1 MWQRGALIARGQRQS
16 PDFERIFRCIA
27 GAHPSLGRPWRK
39 PLPVAKQRRVAYPG
53 PMSHVE
59 WEFQAREDT
68 PVTVLP
74 DGCRDVLILSA
85 PGRTAQ
91 TLLTEWDT
99 GPRQVL
105 VARGTSIR
113 AYRLQPGTVLSED
126 ALSAI
131 SAAPEEA
138 GPALQDADERASEI
152 SSLISLLAAPSASL
166 DSAARQAGVSGRTL
180 QRHFRTL
187 KLPPPDFWRQLGR
200 ARAAAMALATP
211 APVAEVAAMAGYS
224 DQAHMTR
231 AFGRWFGMSPARLR
245 QDTKLLAVLH
255 QPGLGN
261 WTGEQIS
268 TT

>member
-1 MWQRGALIARGQRQS
+1 MWQRGALIARGKPQS
-16 PDFERIFRCIA
+16 LDFKRIFWRLT
-27 GAHPSLGRPWRK
+27 GAHRPPGQLWVAS
-39 PLPVAKQRRVAYPG
+39 LPVATRRRLAYSSA
-53 PMSHVE
+53 MSHVE

-85 PGRTAQ
+85 PGRKAQ

-113 AYRLQPGTVLSED
+113 AYRLRPGTLLSED

-152 SSLISLLAAPSASL
+152 ASLISLLAAPFASL

-200 ARAAAMALATP
+200 ARAAAMVLATP
-211 APVAEVAAMAGYS
+211 TPVAEVAAMAGYS

-245 QDTKLLAVLH
+245 QDTALLAVLH